1 MRAHTAVVLLVAI
14 PALSGHGGRANAD
27 TVEISWTYGGQFDLR
42 IPADPEASQGWMD
55 DAIIEVPAPLVIAD
69 LDVTVSL
76 THPKVFDLQL
86 SLTSPAGTTVLLN
99 EFYLSDGYTEGAN
112 YSQTTFDDEAAI
124 PIEQG
129 TPPFSG
135 RFRPL
140 SPNALADFDGQDA
153 YGAWRLEV
161 LDKWQG
167 DFGWLDAYSLTI
179 TTPEP
184 GTLVLL
190 SLGAGLLRRRG
201 RRPRSAGQTATR
213 ANLHAATTPAR
224 HPCRGPS
231 GPGSS

>member
-1 MRAHTAVVLLVAI
+1 MRAHTVVLSFVGVLLLWGLGG
-14 PALSGHGGRANAD
+14 PADAD
-27 TVEISWTYGGQFDLR
+27 PVEISWTYGGQFDLR

-55 DAIIEVPAPLVIAD
+55 DAILEVPAPLVIAD

-129 TPPFSG
+129 TAPFSG

-140 SPNALADFDGQDA
+140 SPSALADFDGQDA
-153 YGAWRLEV
+153 CGAWRLEV

-167 DFGWLDAYSLTI
+167 DVGWLDAYSLTI

-190 SLGAGLLRRRG
+190 SLGAGLLRRR
-201 RRPRSAGQTATR
+201 RRQPRPAGQTATH
-213 ANLHAATTPAR
+213 ADLHAATTPAR
-224 HPCRGPS
+224 RPCRGPS
-231 GPGSS
+231 GLGSS